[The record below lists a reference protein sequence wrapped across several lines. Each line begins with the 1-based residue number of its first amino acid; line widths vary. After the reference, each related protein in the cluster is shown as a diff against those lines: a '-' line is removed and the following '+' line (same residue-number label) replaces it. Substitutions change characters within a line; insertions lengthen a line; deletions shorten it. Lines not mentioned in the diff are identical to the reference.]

1 MNEENLKEKIRKIL
15 REEPELMNSL
25 SPMKRRFVQEH
36 VFKMGSEKAGCG
48 G

>member
-1 MNEENLKEKIRKIL
+1 MKTEELEGEIRKIL
-15 REEPELMNSL
+15 HEEPELMNSL

-36 VFKMGSEKAGCG
+36 VLKKGSEKAGCG